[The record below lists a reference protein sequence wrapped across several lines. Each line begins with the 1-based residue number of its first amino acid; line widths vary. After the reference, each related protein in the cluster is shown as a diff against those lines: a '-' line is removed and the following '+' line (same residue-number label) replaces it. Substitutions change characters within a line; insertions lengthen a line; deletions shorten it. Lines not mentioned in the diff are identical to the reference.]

1 MIHPHRK
8 TKPSPITRDDAGS
21 VMAVVLMI
29 MTLLALGGMT
39 AIHLSR
45 MESWMVRNSG
55 FYRQNLHLAEMAA
68 MEGLREILNERD
80 PDRLRP
86 GSRPWIWRTQD
97 WHQAA
102 AAGIPDHGFA
112 VPQMVTQGAVS
123 IINRRGEAG
132 DGTLR
137 YYFAGWSPVADD
149 SLTRGQSA
157 RWQTGKVIGVYD
169 SPRYGRAW
177 VEIGVLKKF

>member
-1 MIHPHRK
+1 MIRPFRRIHFP
-8 TKPSPITRDDAGS
+8 PGISGASGS

-80 PDRLRP
+80 PARLRP
-86 GSRPWIWRTQD
+86 GGQPWIWRAQD
-97 WHQAA
+97 WHDAA
-102 AAGIPDHGFA
+102 AAGVPESGYA
-112 VPQMVTQGAVS
+112 VPRMVTQGDVMT
-123 IINRRGEAG
+123 INQRQEVHA
-132 DGTLR
+132 GTLR
-137 YYFAGWSPVADD
+137 YYFAGWTPAGDD
-149 SLTRGQSA
+149 SLNQGQTA